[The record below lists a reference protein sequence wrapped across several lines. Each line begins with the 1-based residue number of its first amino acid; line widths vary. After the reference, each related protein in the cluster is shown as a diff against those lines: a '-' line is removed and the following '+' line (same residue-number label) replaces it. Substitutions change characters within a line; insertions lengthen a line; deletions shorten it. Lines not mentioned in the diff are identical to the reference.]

1 MTIPSGPPQ
10 HGGSPAPQPEP
21 RVNQMAVA
29 SVVTSAVGFILWP
42 IVGGWITLIAASTA
56 LGLGFVATLP
66 DWPHPGEGPLG
77 RYHRNRPRRRVLRH
91 PRDGDRVGHHQLHQR
106 APVNDLGRPG
116 ERVGANPPHS
126 SQLEVAA
133 IGHSPMA
140 FRVVGR
146 CHDGNA
152 AIAPR

>member
-56 LGLGFVATLP
+56 LGLGFVALSRI
-66 DWPHPGEGPLG
+66 G
-77 RYHRNRPRRRVLRH
+77 RTRER
-91 PRDGDRVGHHQLHQR
+91 
-106 APVNDLGRPG
+106 GRW
-116 ERVGANPPHS
+116 
-126 SQLEVAA
+126 AA
-133 IGHSPMA
+133 ITGIGL
-140 FRVVGR
+140 RVVYF
-146 CHDGNA
+146 A
-152 AIAPR
+152 ILVTAIASDIISFISGHP